1 MGKTR
6 KYEDCKIIVRLECYN
21 VIIKKQEVLQYEKK
35 IICFSSKRMFG
46 IRSMCIDT
54 GFSRG

>member
-21 VIIKKQEVLQYEKK
+21 VIIKNRRFYNMRKK